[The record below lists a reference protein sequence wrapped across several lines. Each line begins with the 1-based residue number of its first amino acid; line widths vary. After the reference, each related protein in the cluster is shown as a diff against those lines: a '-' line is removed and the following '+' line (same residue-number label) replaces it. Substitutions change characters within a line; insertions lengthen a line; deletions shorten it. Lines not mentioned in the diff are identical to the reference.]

1 MRKLQRWLQGTL
13 LALLLL
19 GTMVQ
24 AKAEQ
29 DFPEPPLE
37 SRVVG
42 KRVPGDAVFRDE
54 SGAPFQLVQLRTD
67 GMRFLLAPLFTSCK
81 HTCAAI
87 AAGVKSA
94 LQGVPEADRPQ
105 VVLLSFDPDDTAVGA
120 AEFRKSQDLPKDWR
134 ILLGNSQ
141 NIALVLDVLDFHPIR
156 SGEAGFLH
164 PNAVFALDSTLQVRG
179 IWSGTKPSSDW
190 LKTVWE
196 QSSLWGLMDW
206 PMMDALLLVAGVIGL
221 VGGALIL
228 GHGWSL
234 SRERKLNSHPESGS
248 SEFRTQK

>member
-1 MRKLQRWLQGTL
+1 MRKLQRRLQRTL
-13 LALLLL
+13 LAVLLI
-19 GTMVQ
+19 GSSVQ

-54 SGAPFQLVQLRTD
+54 SDAPFSLVQLKTE
-67 GMRFLLAPLFTSCK
+67 GKRFLLAPLFTSCK

-94 LQGVPEADRPQ
+94 LKGVPDAERPQ
-105 VVLLSFDPDDTAVGA
+105 VVLLSFDPDDTAEGA
-120 AEFRKSQDLPKDWR
+120 AEFRKSQELPKDWR
-134 ILLGNSQ
+134 ILIGNSQ
-141 NIALVLDVLDFHPIR
+141 NIARVLEVLDFRPMR
-156 SGEAGFLH
+156 SSEAGFLH

-179 IWSGTKPSSDW
+179 IWSGTKPTSDW

-206 PMMDALLLVAGVIGL
+206 PVMDALLLVAGVIGL

-234 SRERKLNSHPESGS
+234 SRERKLNSHSESGTS
-248 SEFRTQK
+248 GFRVQR

>member
-1 MRKLQRWLQGTL
+1 
-13 LALLLL
+13 
-19 GTMVQ
+19 
-24 AKAEQ
+24 
-29 DFPEPPLE
+29 
-37 SRVVG
+37 
-42 KRVPGDAVFRDE
+42 
-54 SGAPFQLVQLRTD
+54 
-67 GMRFLLAPLFTSCK
+67 
-81 HTCAAI
+81 
-87 AAGVKSA
+87 VKSA
-94 LQGVPEADRPQ
+94 LKGVPDAERPQ
-105 VVLLSFDPDDTAVGA
+105 VVLLSFDPDDTAEGA
-120 AEFRKSQDLPKDWR
+120 AGFRKSQELPKDWR
-134 ILLGNSQ
+134 ILIGNSK
-141 NIALVLDVLDFHPIR
+141 NITRVLEVLDFRPMR
-156 SGEAGFLH
+156 SSEAGFLH

-179 IWSGTKPSSDW
+179 IWSGTKPTSDW

>member
-1 MRKLQRWLQGTL
+1 MRKLQRRLRGVF

-19 GTMVQ
+19 GTVVQ

-37 SRVVG
+37 SRVLG

-54 SGAPFQLVQLRTD
+54 SGAPFSLSQLKTE
-67 GMRFLLAPLFTSCK
+67 GKRFLLAPLFTSCK

-94 LQGVPEADRPQ
+94 LKEVPEAERPR
-105 VVLLSFDPDDTAVGA
+105 VVLLSFDPDDTAEGA
-120 AEFRKSQDLPKDWR
+120 AEFRKSQELPKDWR
-134 ILLGNSQ
+134 ILIGNSQ
-141 NIALVLDVLDFHPIR
+141 NISRVLDVLDFRPMR
-156 SGEAGFLH
+156 SSEAGFLH

-179 IWSGTKPSSDW
+179 IWPGTKPPSDW

-196 QSSLWGLMDW
+196 PSSLWGLMDW

-234 SRERKLNSHPESGS
+234 SRERKLNSGPESGTS
-248 SEFRTQK
+248 GFRVQR